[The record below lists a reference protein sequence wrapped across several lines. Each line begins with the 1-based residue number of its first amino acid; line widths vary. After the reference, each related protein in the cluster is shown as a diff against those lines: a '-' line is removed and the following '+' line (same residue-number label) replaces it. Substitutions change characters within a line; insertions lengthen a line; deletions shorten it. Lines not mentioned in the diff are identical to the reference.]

1 MSLLHSILGNVLRHP
16 RRTAVIDD
24 RREYTYA
31 QLAGAAMFLA
41 QRIEQTSAAQNVG
54 ILLPTSGAVPVA
66 LLGCWLAGRTAVPF
80 NFLLNKDELAYVI
93 ANSEVDTIIAAG
105 PLVDFMGGPS
115 VLPPGVKL
123 IRMEE
128 MDYTGMPPLRWPPLK
143 CRHETAVILYTSG
156 TSGRPKGVML
166 THDNL
171 EANARGG
178 IAHAKITDVDIF
190 LGVLPQFH
198 SFGLTA
204 LTIIPLL
211 VGARVVYASRFTP
224 RSLVEMIRKHR
235 PEIFMAVPSM
245 YGVML
250 GVKDTSPDDFKSI
263 RLAISGGEALP
274 RAMFDEFRD
283 RLGLQLLEGYGLTET
298 SPVTHWSTPW
308 ALRPGAVGTQLPRVR
323 TLIVDAADR
332 PLGVDAEG
340 EILVSGPNIMKGYYR
355 LPEETAKVMTTIHV
369 PGEGSGGPVRCFRTG
384 DIGKID
390 AQGFLYI
397 TGRKKEMFKVAG
409 EMVAPR
415 EVEEVLNQH
424 PSVKGAAVVPKPD
437 GTRGEV
443 PLAFVEINDGQTFDE
458 AALKTWCR
466 ERLAGFKVPKE
477 VRRIDALP
485 RNATGKILRRELKVD

>member
-1 MSLLHSILGNVLRHP
+1 MSILHTVLGNVLRHP
-16 RRTAVIDD
+16 RRVAVIDD
-24 RREYTYA
+24 KREYTYA

-41 QRIEQTSAAQNVG
+41 QRIEQTSSAQNVG
-54 ILLPTSGAVPVA
+54 ILLPTSGAMPVA
-66 LLGCWLAGRTAVPF
+66 LLSCWLAQRTAVPF
-80 NFLLNKDELAYVI
+80 NYLLNKDELAYVI
-93 ANSEVDTIIAAG
+93 ANSQVDTIIVAG
-105 PLVDFMGGPS
+105 PLLTFMGGPEI
-115 VLPPGVKL
+115 LPPGINV
-123 IRMEE
+123 IHIEE
-128 MDYTGMPPLRWPPLK
+128 VDFTGLPPLRWPPLHDK
-143 CRHETAVILYTSG
+143 DDTAVILYTSG

-166 THDNL
+166 THGNL
-171 EANARGG
+171 ESDARGG
-178 IAHAKITDVDIF
+178 IAHARITSVDVF

-224 RSLVEMIRKHR
+224 RRLVEMIRKHR

-250 GVKDTSPDDFKSI
+250 SVKETSPDDFKSI

-274 RAMFDEFRD
+274 RTMFEEFRD

-308 ALRPGAVGTQLPRVR
+308 AARPGSVGTQIPGVR
-323 TLIVDAADR
+323 TLIVDDNDK

-355 LPEETAKVMTTIHV
+355 LPEETGKVMTTIQV
-369 PGEGSGGPVRCFRTG
+369 PGEGPVRCFRTG
-384 DIGKID
+384 DIGKLD

-415 EVEEVLNQH
+415 EVEEALNQH
-424 PSVKGAAVVPKPD
+424 PSVKASAVVPKPD
-437 GTRGEV
+437 GMRGEV
-443 PLAFVEINDGQTFDE
+443 PLAFVELREGQAFDE
-458 AALKTWCR
+458 TALRTWCR
-466 ERLAGFKVPKE
+466 DRLAGYKVPKE
-477 VRRIDALP
+477 IRKIDALP
-485 RNATGKILRRELKVD
+485 RNATGKILRRALKVE